1 MERIEIFSIH
11 NNNIR
16 RKQLRTFEKN
26 ISIWFIGILVSSI
39 PILFKTM
46 NLVLHGYAEEIS
58 FVSIFSDKDIF
69 FSIFSIATLLLV
81 EILLVDGAKGGKG
94 LRIYLLGMMTIL
106 LALYTMAVF
115 SDGWYRYFNQNIAM
129 WINII
134 SLASVIVV
142 GVLQFCSLATIN

>member
-1 MERIEIFSIH
+1 MQ
-11 NNNIR
+11 
-16 RKQLRTFEKN
+16 KK
-26 ISIWFIGILVSSI
+26 
-39 PILFKTM
+39 
-46 NLVLHGYAEEIS
+46 LVLYPYFQTKIY
-58 FVSIFSDKDIF
+58 FSLF
-69 FSIFSIATLLLV
+69 LALLLV

>member
-1 MERIEIFSIH
+1 MVMQ
-11 NNNIR
+11 
-16 RKQLRTFEKN
+16 KK
-26 ISIWFIGILVSSI
+26 
-39 PILFKTM
+39 
-46 NLVLHGYAEEIS
+46 LVLYPY
-58 FVSIFSDKDIF
+58 
-69 FSIFSIATLLLV
+69 FSIATLLLV

>member
-1 MERIEIFSIH
+1 MGRIEIFSIH

-46 NLVLHGYAEEIS
+46 NLVLHGHAEEIS

-69 FSIFSIATLLLV
+69 FSIFSIATS
-81 EILLVDGAKGGKG
+81 
-94 LRIYLLGMMTIL
+94 RNT
-106 LALYTMAVF
+106 F
-115 SDGWYRYFNQNIAM
+115 SRW
-129 WINII
+129 
-134 SLASVIVV
+134 S
-142 GVLQFCSLATIN
+142 

>member
-1 MERIEIFSIH
+1 
-11 NNNIR
+11 
-16 RKQLRTFEKN
+16 
-26 ISIWFIGILVSSI
+26 
-39 PILFKTM
+39 
-46 NLVLHGYAEEIS
+46 
-58 FVSIFSDKDIF
+58 
-69 FSIFSIATLLLV
+69 
-81 EILLVDGAKGGKG
+81 
-94 LRIYLLGMMTIL
+94 MMTIL